1 MPPQKNLAVLTMWG
15 GPPGPRGSPRTRSS
29 AMKSPSSGPEMPTRA
44 SAADR
49 GVRPTVTLACALI
62 VLALLSGCSKPKE
75 ASETEAPTPVQVDD
89 VTRGPIDLIVTA
101 DAVLY
106 PVNQASVTSK
116 ISAPVR
122 RVLVNRGD
130 HVKAGQLLAELESRD
145 LAASAEE
152 SKSQLDQ
159 AQSALQTITGAT
171 VPEDRT
177 KAEADVQATS
187 QALEAAKILYNNRVD
202 LQKQGALAQK
212 LVDDAKVAMVQA
224 QSQLDTAQRHLQS
237 VQQVTGTE
245 QLRAAQAQVNAAKA
259 HYDSAAV
266 QVVYAE
272 VRSPITG
279 IVADRA
285 VYPGDT
291 ATPGE
296 AIVSIVDISQVVA
309 RANVPVKEAA
319 AVRVGRPATITG
331 PEGVLT
337 GKVTVVSPAVDAG
350 TTTVQVWVQ
359 ADNPG
364 EKLKPG
370 GTVRVSIRADL
381 IQDTLLVPASALLNS
396 DEGGEKVMVVG
407 KDSRAHERKV
417 TVGIREGNRIQIL
430 GGVNEGEKV
439 ITSGG
444 LGLDDK
450 AKVTIKS
457 EEDDDEHDDNADDK
471 K

>member
-1 MPPQKNLAVLTMWG
+1 MFIDNF
-15 GPPGPRGSPRTRSS
+15 R
-29 AMKSPSSGPEMPTRA
+29 
-44 SAADR
+44 
-49 GVRPTVTLACALI
+49 TLAALCVVI
-62 VLALLSGCSKPKE
+62 ALLWGCGKAKEKE
-75 ASETEAPTPVQVDD
+75 AAEAEAPTPVQVDD
-89 VTRGPIDLIVTA
+89 VTRGPIDLMVDA

-106 PVNQASVTSK
+106 PVNQANVTSK

-130 HVKAGQLLAELESRD
+130 HVKANQVVAELESRD
-145 LAASAEE
+145 LAASAQE
-152 SKSQLDQ
+152 SKCQLDQ
-159 AQSALQTITGAT
+159 AQSALQTVTGAT

-177 KAEADVQATS
+177 KAEADVQADR
-187 QALEAAKILYNNRVD
+187 QALDAAKKLYDNRVD

-212 LVDDAKVAMVQA
+212 LVDDARVAMVQA

-259 HYDSAAV
+259 HYDSVAV

-272 VRSPITG
+272 VRSPIAG
-279 IVADRA
+279 VVADRPI
-285 VYPGDT
+285 YPGDT
-291 ATPGE
+291 AAPG
-296 AIVSIVDISQVVA
+296 APIVSIVDISQVVA

-319 AVRVGRPATITG
+319 SVKVGKQATITG
-331 PEGVLT
+331 PEGVLA
-337 GKVTVVSPAVDAG
+337 GKVTVVSPAVDPN
-350 TTTVQVWVQ
+350 TTTVEIWVQ
-359 ADNPG
+359 AENPG
-364 EKLKPG
+364 EKMKPG

-381 IQDTLLVPASALLNS
+381 ITDTLLVPASALLNS

-407 KDSRAHERKV
+407 KDSKAHEHKV
-417 TVGIREGNRIQIL
+417 TVGIREGNRVQIL
-430 GGVNEGEKV
+430 GGVNEGDKV

-450 AKVTIKS
+450 AKVTVKS
-457 EEDDDEHDDNADDK
+457 EEDDDDDDADDDK

>member
-1 MPPQKNLAVLTMWG
+1 MF
-15 GPPGPRGSPRTRSS
+15 
-29 AMKSPSSGPEMPTRA
+29 PSKIS
-44 SAADR
+44 
-49 GVRPTVTLACALI
+49 ACALI
-62 VLALLSGCSKPKE
+62 AIALLTGCSKSKEKE
-75 ASETEAPTPVQVDD
+75 AEAEAPTPVQVDD
-89 VTRGPIDLIVTA
+89 VTRGPIDLMVTA
-101 DAVLY
+101 NAVLY
-106 PVNQASVTSK
+106 PVDQANVTSK

-130 HVKAGQLLAELESRD
+130 HVKAGQVLAELESRD

-159 AQSALQTITGAT
+159 AQSAFQTITGAT

-177 KAEADVQATS
+177 KAEADVQADR
-187 QALEAAKILYNNRVD
+187 QALDAAKKLYDNRVD

-212 LVDDAKVAMVQA
+212 LVDDARVAMVQA

-259 HYDSAAV
+259 HYDSATV
-266 QVVYAE
+266 QVAYTQ
-272 VRSPITG
+272 VRSPING
-279 IVADRA
+279 IVADRP

-291 ATPGE
+291 AAPGE

-309 RANVPVKEAA
+309 RANIPVKEAA

-331 PEGVLT
+331 PEGVLA
-337 GKVTVVSPAVDAG
+337 GKVTVVSPAVDPN
-350 TTTVQVWVQ
+350 TTTVEVWVQ
-359 ADNPG
+359 AENPG
-364 EKLKPG
+364 EKLKSG
-370 GTVRVSIRADL
+370 EAVSVSIRADL
-381 IQDTLLVPASALLNS
+381 IQDTLLVPAAALLNS

-407 KDSRAHERKV
+407 KDSKAHERKV
-417 TVGIREGNRIQIL
+417 TVGIREGNRVQIL
-430 GGVNEGEKV
+430 GGVNEGDKV

-457 EEDDDEHDDNADDK
+457 EEDEDDDDADDAK
-471 K
+471 